1 MTNIA
6 IAPVSVIIPCYR
18 CASTIQGAVQSV
30 SNQTQKPVE
39 VILVDDASG
48 DDTLAAL
55 HELAQQNS
63 DWIKL

>member
-18 CASTIQGAVQSV
+18 CASTIQRAVQSV